1 MLSRREFRP
10 GRKPGESRAPVKQV
24 RVRRGEPIPPEVH
37 IEPTPLLLNW
47 RDLLRASTLSG
58 LPLQFAQSAEI
69 LDLTDDHVLL
79 RPQVRALLGSECRA
93 QIEQAL
99 TALKGHPFKVDIDD
113 GEMRQGA
120 PCVLLLDQAEKRAA
134 RLAMID
140 AFKSD
145 PIVQE
150 CVRVLCAEIDETS
163 IRPLTENE
171 VREIVIY
178 ERKHPG
184 SARSGPKNAKK
195 R

>member
-1 MLSRREFRP
+1 MQATRRRP
-10 GRKPGESRAPVKQV
+10 GMSPGESRAPVK
-24 RVRRGEPIPPEVH
+24 RTRERRGEPIPPPVS
-37 IEPTPLLLNW
+37 IEPTPPLLNW
-47 RDLLRASTLSG
+47 RELLRATTLSG

-69 LDLTDDHVLL
+69 LDLTEDHVLL
-79 RPQVRALLGSECRA
+79 RPQNGALLASECRS
-93 QIEQAL
+93 QIEQ
-99 TALKGHPFKVDIDD
+99 TISTLKGHPFKVDLAEGQMQD
-113 GEMRQGA
+113 GA

-145 PIVQE
+145 PVVQE

-163 IRPLTENE
+163 IRPLTETE

-184 SARSGPKNAKK
+184 SARSGSKNAKK